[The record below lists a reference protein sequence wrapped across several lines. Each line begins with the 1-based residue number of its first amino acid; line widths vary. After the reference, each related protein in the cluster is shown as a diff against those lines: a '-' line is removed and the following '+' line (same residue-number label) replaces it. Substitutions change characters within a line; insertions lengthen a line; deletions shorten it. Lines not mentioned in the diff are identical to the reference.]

1 MLGKIQK
8 DNKVPKDQRYD
19 VCFVLEIL
27 RQTKWSNILFQRR
40 FVHILIQWV
49 KLIPKEKFVHYFY
62 MVLENINQCT
72 D

>member
-19 VCFVLEIL
+19 VCFVLEML
-27 RQTKWSNILFQRR
+27 RQNKWDKILFQRR

-49 KLIPKEKFVHYFY
+49 KLIPKEKFIHYFC
-62 MVLENINQCT
+62 MILDNLNSCT